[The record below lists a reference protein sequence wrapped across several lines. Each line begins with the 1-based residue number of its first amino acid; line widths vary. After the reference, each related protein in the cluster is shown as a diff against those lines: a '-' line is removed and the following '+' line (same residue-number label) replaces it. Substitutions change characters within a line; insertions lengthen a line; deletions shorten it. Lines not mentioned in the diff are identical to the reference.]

1 MFVYWDS
8 KSLFGVLWLI
18 LQTSGI
24 INFVKLA
31 RLLELPMVNGT
42 RYGEQK
48 DRNKGGNVGG

>member
-1 MFVYWDS
+1 MFINQGS

-31 RLLELPMVNGT
+31 RLLELPVVHGT
-42 RYGEQK
+42 RSGEQK
-48 DRNKGGNVGG
+48 DRNKGSNVGG